1 MQVAETRGR
10 VGEGRSEDLLLE
22 VFVLSL
28 EFLVEEDPLINSLDV
43 LGDGVKERLKEGL
56 VVLGGLPAEGAL
68 VVETGLLQKL
78 GEEIPN
84 GKIC

>member
-10 VGEGRSEDLLLE
+10 VGEGGSEDLLFE

-28 EFLVEEDPLINSLDV
+28 ELLVEENPLIDSLDV

-56 VVLGGLPAEGAL
+56 VVRGGLPAEGSL